1 MRTVLFVCTGNT
13 CRSPMAEAI
22 ARHHLDAG
30 LLGPDSDVFVAS
42 AGLTAGDGSPT
53 THETLTTLQNLGME
67 HDGRSKR
74 LTSQMIH
81 KADAV
86 LVMTAGHL
94 SAAKALVA
102 DSAVDIEKIQLLD
115 PEGDLDDPIGMGQDA
130 YDSLGQR
137 LMMLVPRRLKDVL
150 AGQPDP
156 AGR

>member
-1 MRTVLFVCTGNT
+1 
-13 CRSPMAEAI
+13 MAEAI

-30 LLGPDSDVFVAS
+30 LLGPETAVFVAS

-53 THETLTTLQNLGME
+53 THETMNTLANLGIE

-74 LTSQMIH
+74 LTAQMIH

-94 SAAKALVA
+94 SGARALVA
-102 DSAVDIEKIQLLD
+102 DSPADLEKIQLLD
-115 PEGDLDDPIGMGQDA
+115 PEGDLEDPIGMGQDA

-137 LMMLVPRRLKDVL
+137 LMMLIPRRLKDVL
-150 AGQPDP
+150 AARPH
-156 AGR
+156 ATKR